1 MKVEVDHDRCEG
13 HEKCQSIAPEVFEVR
28 ADAYSYV
35 KLDDVPE
42 SFRAQVERAVRLCPR
57 QAISVRGEP

>member
-1 MKVEVDHDRCEG
+1 MKVTVDHQRCEG

-35 KLDDVPE
+35 KLDEVPE
-42 SFRAQVERAVRLCPR
+42 EFRAKIDRATRLCPR
-57 QAISVRGEP
+57 QAISVEG